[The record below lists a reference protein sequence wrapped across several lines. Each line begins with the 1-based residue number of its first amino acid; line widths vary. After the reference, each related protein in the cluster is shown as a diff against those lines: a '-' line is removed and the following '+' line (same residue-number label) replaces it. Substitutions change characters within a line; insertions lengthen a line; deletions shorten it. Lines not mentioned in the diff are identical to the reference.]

1 MSNWFDASVKFLT
14 GDADVGDVIKLGKKA
29 YDVYKGSKAGSGP
42 FEYKYSSAGR
52 DRVSL
57 GGQYSISVDTPEAAS
72 VPGGIPSRMTN
83 TAEAYANKWRATFAS
98 IRRQVGATVA
108 KPKVTI
114 TSRINRRRSGG
125 SRIV

>member
-29 YDVYKGSKAGSGP
+29 YDVYKDRKNDP
-42 FEYKYSSAGR
+42 FEDKYSSAGR
-52 DRVSL
+52 DKISL
-57 GGQYSISVDTPEAAS
+57 GGQYSISVDTPGAAS

>member
-14 GDADVGDVIKLGKKA
+14 GDGDVGDVIKLGKKA
-29 YDVYKGSKAGSGP
+29 YDIFKDRKSDP
-42 FEYKYSSAGR
+42 FEDKYSSAGR

>member
-29 YDVYKGSKAGSGP
+29 YDVYKDRKSDP
-42 FEYKYSSAGR
+42 FEDKYSSEGR
-52 DRVSL
+52 DKISL
-57 GGQYSISVDTPEAAS
+57 GGQYSISVDTPGAAS

>member
-1 MSNWFDASVKFLT
+1 MSDWFKASVKFLT
-14 GDADVGDVIKLGKKA
+14 GDGNVGDAIKLGKKA
-29 YDVYKGSKAGSGP
+29 YDVFKDKKSDP
-42 FEYKYSSAGR
+42 FLDKYSSAGR
-52 DRVSL
+52 DTINL
-57 GGQYSISVDTPEAAS
+57 GGQYSISVDTPGAAS

-98 IRRQVGATVA
+98 IRRQVGSTVA

>member
-1 MSNWFDASVKFLT
+1 MSSWFDASVKFLT
-14 GDADVGDVIKLGKKA
+14 GDGDVGDVIKLGKKA
-29 YDVYKGSKAGSGP
+29 YDIFKDRKSDP
-42 FEYKYSSAGR
+42 FEDKYSSAGR

-57 GGQYSISVDTPEAAS
+57 GGQYSISVDTPGAAS

>member
-1 MSNWFDASVKFLT
+1 MSSWFDASVKFLT
-14 GDADVGDVIKLGKKA
+14 GDGDIGDVIKLGKKA
-29 YDVYKGSKAGSGP
+29 YDIFKDRKSDP
-42 FEYKYSSAGR
+42 FEDKYSSAGR

-57 GGQYSISVDTPEAAS
+57 GGQYSISVDTPGAAS

>member
-14 GDADVGDVIKLGKKA
+14 GDGDVGDVIKLGKKA
-29 YDVYKGSKAGSGP
+29 YDIFKDRKSDP
-42 FEYKYSSAGR
+42 FEDKYSSAGR

-57 GGQYSISVDTPEAAS
+57 GGQYSISVDTPGAAS

>member
-1 MSNWFDASVKFLT
+1 MSDWFKASVKFLT
-14 GDADVGDVIKLGKKA
+14 GDGNVGDAIKLGKKA
-29 YDVYKGSKAGSGP
+29 YDVFQDKKSDP
-42 FEYKYSSAGR
+42 FLDKYSSAGR
-52 DRVSL
+52 DRVNL
-57 GGQYSISVDTPEAAS
+57 GGQYSISVDTPGAAS

>member
-29 YDVYKGSKAGSGP
+29 YDVYKDRKSDP
-42 FEYKYSSAGR
+42 FEDKYSSAGR

-57 GGQYSISVDTPEAAS
+57 GGQYSISVDTPGAAS

>member
-1 MSNWFDASVKFLT
+1 MSSWFDASVKFLT
-14 GDADVGDVIKLGKKA
+14 GDGDVGDVIKLGKKA
-29 YDVYKGSKAGSGP
+29 YDVYKDRKSDP
-42 FEYKYSSAGR
+42 FEDKYSSAGR

-57 GGQYSISVDTPEAAS
+57 GGQYSISVDTPGAAS

>member
-29 YDVYKGSKAGSGP
+29 YDVYKDRKSDP
-42 FEYKYSSAGR
+42 FEDKYSSAGR